1 MTTIQI
7 QIEDEILRE
16 AEKAL
21 HSIGMDIQI
30 AVNVFLRR
38 VAIEKG
44 LPMSM
49 NISNSSSRVSES
61 VLEYK
66 DLFEEGSL
74 LKSRSN
80 NAITKKMAEEVWEA
94 FMQYHKGL
102 GEISRLSDDIAES
115 TGMNRGSAF
124 IYLNILANLV
134 KGEANTRT
142 MKMKDL
148 EFYME
153 KIKEELGIEKY
164 KLALKSL
171 EISVPYWK
179 EKLAGNFG
187 DKIEVYC
194 EKHSL
199 TDIQ

>member
-1 MTTIQI
+1 MATIEI
-7 QIEDEILRE
+7 QIEDEILNE

-21 HSIGMDIQI
+21 HGIGMDIQI

-49 NISNSSSRVSES
+49 NLPSFSNKFSENTFDEK
-61 VLEYK
+61 EYC
-66 DLFEEGSL
+66 EEGFQ
-74 LKSRSN
+74 LKTRSN
-80 NAITKKMAEEVWEA
+80 NAITKKMAVEVWEA
-94 FMQYHKGL
+94 FIRYHKGL
-102 GEISRLSDDIAES
+102 GEINRLSDEISES
-115 TGMNRGSAF
+115 SGMNRGSAF
-124 IYLNILANLV
+124 IYMNILANLV

-148 EFYME
+148 EFFMD
-153 KIKEELGIEKY
+153 KIRDELGNEKHQQ
-164 KLALKSL
+164 ALKSL
-171 EISVPYWK
+171 KLSVPYWK

-194 EKHSL
+194 EKNS
-199 TDIQ
+199 